1 MKKIEVIIP
10 DRGFNQLD
18 KIFKDEGLGGVSRF
32 RIEGRGKSKAKEVSV
47 GRGTM
52 YYTPEYIPRLK
63 IEVVVKDGQVDGLIA
78 KIVSELGGTD
88 LGGKIFVVDV
98 PIAVDLKTK
107 EKDESAV

>member
-32 RIEGRGKSKAKEVSV
+32 GIEGRGKSKAKEVSV

-88 LGGKIFVVDV
+88 LGGKLFVVDV

-107 EKDESAV
+107 EKGESAV